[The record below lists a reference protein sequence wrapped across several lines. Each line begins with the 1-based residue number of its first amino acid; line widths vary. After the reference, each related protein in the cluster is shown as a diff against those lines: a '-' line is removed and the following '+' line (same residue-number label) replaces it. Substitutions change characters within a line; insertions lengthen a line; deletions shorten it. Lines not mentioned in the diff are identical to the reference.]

1 MTREHHHILL
11 VDDDEGQQ
19 FLSERALNKALS
31 HKSTVHIA
39 SSGSEAIAY
48 MIGER
53 EFRDRERYPFPTLV
67 ITDLHMPDGDGFDV
81 LEFMQ
86 CNQEWAVVPRV
97 LFSTSD
103 RDDDV
108 RTAYVLGAS
117 AYHIKS
123 AGANLV
129 ECMDK
134 IIEYWTSCQVPPV
147 DREGR
152 LLTTKSHGGLG
163 ARYEQSKGGAK
174 MRRPDEVK
182 KDEAMAPE
190 EQAGPPH
197 KRE

>member
-1 MTREHHHILL
+1 MKREHHHILL
-11 VDDDEGQQ
+11 VDDDENQQ

-31 HKSTVHIA
+31 HQSTVHIA
-39 SSGSEAIAY
+39 SSGNEAIAY

-53 EFRDRERYPFPTLV
+53 EFGDRERYPFPTLV

-108 RTAYVLGAS
+108 RTAYLLGAS

-129 ECMDK
+129 ECMDQ
-134 IIEYWTSCQVPPV
+134 IIDYWTSCQVPPV
-147 DREGR
+147 DKAGR
-152 LLTTKSHGGLG
+152 LLTTKNFGGPG
-163 ARYEQSKGGAK
+163 ARYAQPKGGEK
-174 MRRPDEVK
+174 MRRPDEVRRE
-182 KDEAMAPE
+182 DAIAPE
-190 EQAGPPH
+190 EPAGRRT
-197 KRE
+197 KEE